1 MEATK
6 TIFKILSVF
15 EKQLDR
21 EEFDQELLD
30 PKAWK
35 ITELRFYRYLQM
47 LTDAG
52 YITGLK
58 VSPSPAGGFYITT
71 TAPQITLKG
80 IEYLAENSAMRKA
93 LEIIKTGAQIIK

>member
-6 TIFKILSVF
+6 TIYKILAAF

-21 EEFDQELLD
+21 EEFDQKLLD
-30 PKAWK
+30 YKAWK
-35 ITELRFYRYLQM
+35 ITESRFYRYLQM
-47 LTDAG
+47 LTEAG

-58 VSPSPAGGFYITT
+58 IEPSPAGGFYITT

-80 IEYLAENSAMRKA
+80 IEYLAENSAMHKA
-93 LEIIKTGAQIIK
+93 MEIIKTGAQIIK